1 MPMTMFGRSPTGR
14 RARPA
19 LGAAILALI
28 LLDGAAPA
36 QAQETRLVP
45 VTLDGQTVRLEIIVH
60 KPPGNRKFPT
70 LVFNHGSTGRGNNPS
85 LFRRPIDVPVLA
97 RHFVERG
104 WAVVLP
110 ARRGRGN
117 SEGLYDEGF
126 NAMRTNY
133 TCETGVSLAGAERA
147 LRDVEAAM
155 GAILAMPFVDTTRVV
170 MGGWSRGG
178 ILSVA
183 YAGAHPGQIKGV
195 VNFVGGWMGTGCLT
209 AADINQALFRRGA
222 RYAGE
227 TLWLYGDGDPF
238 YALAHSRANFA
249 AFTAAGGKGTFLDFP
264 APAGRNGHMIPL
276 QPDLWATAV
285 DAYFARLRLPARA
298 R

>member
-1 MPMTMFGRSPTGR
+1 MTTKTRCMTDR
-14 RARPA
+14 RARGIAA
-19 LGAAILALI
+19 LAALI
-28 LLDGAAPA
+28 LLAGPGAAR
-36 QAQETRLVP
+36 AQESRMVP
-45 VTLDGQTVRLEIIVH
+45 VTLDGQALQLEIIVH

-70 LVFNHGSTGRGNNPS
+70 LVFNHGSTGRGDNPS
-85 LFRRPIDVPVLA
+85 AFRRPIDAPALA

-126 NAMRTNY
+126 NEMRTRY
-133 TCETGVSLAGAERA
+133 TCETGVSLAGADRA
-147 LRDVEAAM
+147 LRDLEAAM
-155 GAILAMPFVDTTRVV
+155 GAILAMPFVDATRVV

-183 YAGAHPGQIKGV
+183 YAGAHPGQIKAV

-209 AADINQALFRRGA
+209 AGDINQALFRRGA

-249 AFTAAGGKGTFLDFP
+249 AFTAAGGKGTFLEFP
-264 APAGRNGHMIPL
+264 PPPGRNGHMIPL
-276 QPDLWATAV
+276 QPDLWSAAV
-285 DAYFARLRLPARA
+285 DDYLKRRGLPVRA